1 MKVYIKFLSLI
12 FIRSLLYVTSIM
24 FSLIFILNLLTELE
38 FFKGIEVDISFPIL
52 LSLLN
57 SPSVIFEMLPFI
69 FLITTQ
75 LFFIKLF
82 NNNEIE
88 IFKYSG
94 LKNSNILQ
102 IFCVITVISGTFL
115 TLTLY
120 NFSAT
125 FKNFYL
131 EKKTK
136 FTSDEK
142 YLAVIT
148 KNGLWIKDEIDE
160 KIYIINSSKIEENF
174 LINSFI
180 TEFDKDYMVIRNLK
194 SNKIDISNKE
204 WKLNDVKIYNKNN
217 YELKKVLKVKT
228 NYDYKGIQSLY
239 SNLSSLSIIQLLEL
253 RKNYKKL
260 NYSLTDINLQL
271 LKICS
276 YPLYLLLV
284 AFFSSM
290 IMFRIKRLHNTTF
303 KISVGLFFSVI
314 IYYINNFFIVM
325 GGAERI
331 SLFSAIF
338 IPLIFLT
345 LVNSSMLNRINE
357 K

>member
-1 MKVYIKFLSLI
+1 MKVYIKFLLSIFSKSL
-12 FIRSLLYVTSIM
+12 FYVISIM

-38 FFKGIEVDISFPIL
+38 FFKEIEVSIAFPIL

-57 SPSVIFEMLPFI
+57 SPSMIFEMLPFI

-94 LKNSNILQ
+94 LKNSSILR
-102 IFCVITVISGTFL
+102 IYSVITLITAIIL
-115 TLTLY
+115 TIIFY

-131 EKKTK
+131 DKKTK
-136 FTSDEK
+136 FTNDAK

-160 KIYIINSSKIEENF
+160 KIYIVNSSRIKDNF
-174 LINSFI
+174 LINNFI
-180 TEFDKDYMVIRNLK
+180 TEFDQDYKVIRNLK
-194 SNKIDISNKE
+194 SDKIDIQNKE
-204 WKLNDVKIYNKNN
+204 WKINDVTIYKKNN
-217 YELKKVLKVKT
+217 YHTQKLLKIKT
-228 NYDYKGIQSLY
+228 NFDYKRIQSLY
-239 SNLSSLSIIQLLEL
+239 SNLSSLTIFELFEL

-260 NYSLTDINLQL
+260 NYSLTEINLQL
-271 LKICS
+271 LKICF
-276 YPLYLLLV
+276 YPLYLLLI
-284 AFFSSM
+284 AFFSSL

-303 KISVGLFFSVI
+303 KISLGLFFSVI
-314 IYYINNFFIVM
+314 IYYINNFFMVM
-325 GGAERI
+325 GNTERMSI
-331 SLFSAIF
+331 IFAIL
-338 IPLIFLT
+338 IPLILLT
-345 LVNSSMLNRINE
+345 IVNSLMLNKIND

>member
-12 FIRSLLYVTSIM
+12 FLRSLLYVVSIM
-24 FSLIFILNLLTELE
+24 YSLVFILNLLTELE
-38 FFKGIEVDISFPIL
+38 FFKGIEVNIEFLIL

-57 SPSVIFEMLPFI
+57 SPSMIFEMLPFI

-94 LKNSNILQ
+94 LKNSHILS
-102 IFCVITVISGTFL
+102 IFSLITIISGIVITIIF
-115 TLTLY
+115 Y

-142 YLAVIT
+142 HLAVIT
-148 KNGLWIKDEIDE
+148 KNGLWIKDIIDE
-160 KIYIINSSKIEENF
+160 NIYIINSSRIQNNY
-174 LINSFI
+174 LINNFI
-180 TEFDKDYMVIRNLK
+180 TEFDKDYKVRRNLK
-194 SNKIDISNKE
+194 TNKIDIQNNE
-204 WKLNDVKIYNKNN
+204 WLLNDVTIYNKNN
-217 YELKKVLKVKT
+217 YEIKKILKIKT
-228 NYDYKGIQSLY
+228 NFDYKRIQSLY
-239 SNLSSLSIIQLLEL
+239 SNLSSLSILQLIEL
-253 RKNYKKL
+253 RNNYKKL
-260 NYSLTDINLQL
+260 NHSLTEINLQL
-271 LKICS
+271 LTITL
-276 YPLYLLLV
+276 YPLYLLLISIF
-284 AFFSSM
+284 ASL

-303 KISVGLFFSVI
+303 KISLGLFFSVI
-314 IYYINNFFIVM
+314 IYYINNFFMVM
-325 GGAERI
+325 GNTERL
-331 SLFSAIF
+331 SLLLAVLT
-338 IPLIFLT
+338 PLILLT
-345 LVNSSMLNRINE
+345 MVNSLMLKKINE

>member
-12 FIRSLLYVTSIM
+12 FLRSLLYVVSIM
-24 FSLIFILNLLTELE
+24 YSLVFILNLLTELE
-38 FFKGIEVDISFPIL
+38 FFKGIEVNIEFLIL

-57 SPSVIFEMLPFI
+57 SPSMIFEMLPFI

-94 LKNSNILQ
+94 LKNSHILL
-102 IFCVITVISGTFL
+102 IFSIITIISGIVITIIF
-115 TLTLY
+115 Y

-142 YLAVIT
+142 HLAVIT
-148 KNGLWIKDEIDE
+148 KNGLWIKDIIDE
-160 KIYIINSSKIEENF
+160 NIYIINSARIQNNF
-174 LINSFI
+174 LINNFI
-180 TEFDKDYMVIRNLK
+180 TEFDKDYKVRRNLK
-194 SNKIDISNKE
+194 TDKIDIQNKE
-204 WKLNDVKIYNKNN
+204 WLLNDVTIYNKNN
-217 YELKKVLKVKT
+217 YEIKKILKIKT
-228 NYDYKGIQSLY
+228 NFDYKRIQSLY
-239 SNLSSLSIIQLLEL
+239 SNLSSLSILQLIEL
-253 RKNYKKL
+253 RNNYKKL
-260 NYSLTDINLQL
+260 NHSLTEINLQL
-271 LKICS
+271 LTITL
-276 YPLYLLLV
+276 YPLYLLLISIF
-284 AFFSSM
+284 ASL

-303 KISVGLFFSVI
+303 KISLGLFFSVI
-314 IYYINNFFIVM
+314 IYYINNFFMVM
-325 GGAERI
+325 GNTERL
-331 SLFSAIF
+331 SLLFAVLT
-338 IPLIFLT
+338 PLILLT
-345 LVNSSMLNRINE
+345 MVNSLMLKKINE

>member
-1 MKVYIKFLSLI
+1 MKVYIKFITSI
-12 FIRSLLYVTSIM
+12 FYKSLLYVISIM

-38 FFKGIEVDISFPIL
+38 FFKEIEVSISLPIL

-57 SPSVIFEMLPFI
+57 SPSMIFEMLPFI

-94 LKNSNILQ
+94 LRNSDILK
-102 IFCVITVISGTFL
+102 IFSIITIITGTIL
-115 TLTLY
+115 TITFY

-131 EKKTK
+131 EQKTK
-136 FTSDEK
+136 FTTDAK

-160 KIYIINSSKIEENF
+160 KIYIINSSKIKNNF
-174 LINSFI
+174 LIDSFI
-180 TEFDKDYMVIRNLK
+180 TEFDKDYKVQRNLQ
-194 SNKIDISNKE
+194 SEKINIQNKE
-204 WKLNDVKIYNKNN
+204 WKINDVKIYNKNN
-217 YELKKVLKVKT
+217 YEVQKLLKIKT
-228 NYDYKGIQSLY
+228 NFDYKRIQTLY
-239 SNLSSLSIIQLLEL
+239 SNLSSLSILELFEL

-260 NYSLTDINLQL
+260 NYSLIEINLQL

-276 YPLYLLLV
+276 YPLYLLLI
-284 AFFSSM
+284 ALFSSL
-290 IMFRIKRLHNTTF
+290 IMFKIKRLHNATF
-303 KISVGLFFSVI
+303 KISLGLFFSVI
-314 IYYINNFFIVM
+314 IYYINNFFMVM
-325 GGAERI
+325 GSTERI
-331 SLFSAIF
+331 SLIFAILT
-338 IPLIFLT
+338 PLILLT
-345 LVNSSMLNRINE
+345 IVNSLMLNKIND

>member
-1 MKVYIKFLSLI
+1 
-12 FIRSLLYVTSIM
+12 M

-38 FFKGIEVDISFPIL
+38 FFKEIDVSASFPIF

-57 SPSVIFEMLPFI
+57 SPSMLFEMLPFI

-94 LKNSNILQ
+94 LKNTSILKVFSL
-102 IFCVITVISGTFL
+102 IAILTGIVLTVIF
-115 TLTLY
+115 Y
-120 NFSAT
+120 NFSAV

-131 EKKTK
+131 EEKTK
-136 FTSDEK
+136 FTTDSK

-160 KIYIINSSKIEENF
+160 KIYIVNSAKIENNF
-174 LINSFI
+174 LINNFI
-180 TEFDKDYMVIRNLK
+180 TEFNKDYKVIRNLK
-194 SNKIDISNKE
+194 SDKIDIQNTE
-204 WKLNDVKIYNKNN
+204 WLAYNVKVYDKNN
-217 YELKKVLKVKT
+217 YEIKEKLNIKT
-228 NYDYKGIQSLY
+228 NFNYKRIQTLY
-239 SNLSSLSIIQLLEL
+239 SNLSSLSFYQLFEL

-260 NYSLTDINLQL
+260 NYSLTEINLQF
-271 LKICS
+271 LKILS
-276 YPLYLLLV
+276 FPLYLFLV

-290 IMFRIKRLHNTTF
+290 IMFRVKRLHNTTF
-303 KISVGLFFSVI
+303 KISLGLFFSVI
-314 IYYINNFFIVM
+314 IYYINNFFMVM
-325 GGAERI
+325 GSTERI
-331 SLFSAIF
+331 SLVFAIF
-338 IPLIFLT
+338 IPLILLST
-345 LVNSSMLNRINE
+345 INSLMLNKINE

>member
-1 MKVYIKFLSLI
+1 MKIYIKFFTII
-12 FIRSLLYVTSIM
+12 FLKSLLYVISIM

-38 FFKGIEVDISFPIL
+38 FFKEIEVVVSFPIL

-57 SPSVIFEMLPFI
+57 SPSMIFEMLPFI

-102 IFCVITVISGTFL
+102 IFSIIAMITGIILTITF
-115 TLTLY
+115 Y

-136 FTSDEK
+136 FTNDEK

-148 KNGLWIKDEIDE
+148 KNGLWIKDEIDGR
-160 KIYIINSSKIEENF
+160 IYIINSSKIQDNF
-174 LINSFI
+174 LISTFI
-180 TEFDKDYMVIRNLK
+180 TEFDKNYNVIRSLK
-194 SNKIDISNKE
+194 SEKINIKNKE
-204 WKLNDVKIYNKNN
+204 WKINDVKIYNKNN
-217 YELKKVLKVKT
+217 YEIKKLLKINT
-228 NYDYKGIQSLY
+228 NYDYKKIQTLY
-239 SNLSSLSIIQLLEL
+239 SNLSSLTIIQLYEL
-253 RKNYKKL
+253 RKNYEKL
-260 NYSLTDINLQL
+260 NYSLTDVNLQL

-284 AFFSSM
+284 AFFSSL

-303 KISVGLFFSVI
+303 KISLGLFFSVI

-325 GGAERI
+325 GGTERI
-331 SLFSAIF
+331 TITFAILT
-338 IPLIFLT
+338 PLIFLT
-345 LVNSSMLNRINE
+345 IVNSLMVNRIND

>member
-1 MKVYIKFLSLI
+1 MKIYIKFFTQIFLI
-12 FIRSLLYVTSIM
+12 SLLYVISIM

-38 FFKGIEVDISFPIL
+38 FFKEIEVAASFPIF

-57 SPSVIFEMLPFI
+57 SPSMIFEMLPFI

-94 LKNSNILQ
+94 LKNTSILK
-102 IFCVITVISGTFL
+102 IFSLITIL
-115 TLTLY
+115 TGIIITIIFY
-120 NFSAT
+120 NFSAV

-131 EKKTK
+131 EEKTK
-136 FTSDEK
+136 FTTDSK

-160 KIYIINSSKIEENF
+160 KIYIVNSSKIESNF
-174 LINSFI
+174 LINNFI
-180 TEFDKDYMVIRNLK
+180 TEFNKDYKVIRNLK
-194 SNKIDISNKE
+194 SDKINIQNSE
-204 WKLNDVKIYNKNN
+204 WQAFNVKVYDKNN
-217 YELKKVLKVKT
+217 YEIKEKLNIKT
-228 NYDYKGIQSLY
+228 NFDYNRIQTLY
-239 SNLSSLSIIQLLEL
+239 SNLSSLSFYQLFEL

-260 NYSLTDINLQL
+260 NYSLTEINLQF
-271 LKICS
+271 LKILS
-276 YPLYLLLV
+276 FPLYLFLV

-290 IMFRIKRLHNTTF
+290 IMFRVKRLHNTTF
-303 KISVGLFFSVI
+303 KISLGLFFSVI
-314 IYYINNFFIVM
+314 IYYINNFFMVL
-325 GGAERI
+325 GNTERI
-331 SLFSAIF
+331 SLIFAIF
-338 IPLIFLT
+338 IPLIL
-345 LVNSSMLNRINE
+345 LSIINSLMLNRINE

>member
-1 MKVYIKFLSLI
+1 MKIYIKFFTFI
-12 FIRSLLYVTSIM
+12 FVKSLLYVISIM

-38 FFKGIEVDISFPIL
+38 FFKGIEVGIIFPIL

-57 SPSVIFEMLPFI
+57 SPSMIFEMLPFI

-102 IFCVITVISGTFL
+102 IFSVITIISGIILTVTF
-115 TLTLY
+115 Y

-136 FTSDEK
+136 FTNDEK

-160 KIYIINSSKIEENF
+160 RIYIINSSRIEDNF
-174 LINSFI
+174 LINTFI
-180 TEFDKDYMVIRNLK
+180 TEFDKNYKVIRNLK
-194 SNKIDISNKE
+194 SEKINIKNKE
-204 WKLNDVKIYNKNN
+204 WKINDVKIYNKNN
-217 YELKKVLKVKT
+217 YEIKNLLKINT
-228 NYDYKGIQSLY
+228 NYDYKKIQSLY
-239 SNLSSLSIIQLLEL
+239 SNLSSLSIIQLFEL

-260 NYSLTDINLQL
+260 NYSLTDVNLQL
-271 LKICS
+271 FKICS

-284 AFFSSM
+284 AFFSSL

-303 KISVGLFFSVI
+303 KISLGLFFSVI
-314 IYYINNFFIVM
+314 IYYINNFFMVM
-325 GGAERI
+325 GSTERI
-331 SLFSAIF
+331 TIFFAILT
-338 IPLIFLT
+338 PLIFLT
-345 LVNSSMLNRINE
+345 IINSIMVNKIND